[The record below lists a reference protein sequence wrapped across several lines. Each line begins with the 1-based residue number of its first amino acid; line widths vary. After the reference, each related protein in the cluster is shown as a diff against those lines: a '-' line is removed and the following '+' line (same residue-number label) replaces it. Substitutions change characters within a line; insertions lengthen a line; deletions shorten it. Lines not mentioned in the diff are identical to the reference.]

1 MLLIT
6 LFLCQI
12 EQFLSVDLERGIPP
26 ASSVDHVIKELR
38 LNFKE
43 EMLNL
48 REEVGDSLYVSTFSG
63 LVITFRHFELQL
75 YWCNHEMLKCCNVTN
90 IFA

>member
-1 MLLIT
+1 MPLTT

-12 EQFLSVDLERGIPP
+12 QQSVSLDLERGIPP

-48 REEVGDSLYVSTFSG
+48 KEEV
-63 LVITFRHFELQL
+63 
-75 YWCNHEMLKCCNVTN
+75 
-90 IFA
+90 